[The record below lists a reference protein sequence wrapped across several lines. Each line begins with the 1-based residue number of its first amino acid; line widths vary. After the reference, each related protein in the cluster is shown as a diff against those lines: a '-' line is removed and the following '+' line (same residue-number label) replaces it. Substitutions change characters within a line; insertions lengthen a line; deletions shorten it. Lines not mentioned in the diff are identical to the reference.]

1 MSEKSDVSYL
11 KKEINELRKT
21 IIDLQETVNELS
33 QKVDTD
39 QANRPATTDSGR
51 YNVFGN
57 QASPIQRDIS
67 WERLVKLLIK
77 AGIGLTADELAN
89 KWGRS
94 RSRTSEVLNKLVE
107 EGYLIKFRDGR
118 RIKFRAHE

>member
-1 MSEKSDVSYL
+1 MSEKSDVSRI

-21 IIDLQETVNELS
+21 IIDLRETVNELT
-33 QKVDTD
+33 QKVEGG
-39 QANRPATTDSGR
+39 QNNRPDTTESGR

-57 QASPIQRDIS
+57 QTSAIQRDVS
-67 WERLVKLLIK
+67 WERLVNLLVK
-77 AGIGLTADELAN
+77 AGIGLTAEELAN

-107 EGYLIKFRDGR
+107 EGYLIKYRDGR